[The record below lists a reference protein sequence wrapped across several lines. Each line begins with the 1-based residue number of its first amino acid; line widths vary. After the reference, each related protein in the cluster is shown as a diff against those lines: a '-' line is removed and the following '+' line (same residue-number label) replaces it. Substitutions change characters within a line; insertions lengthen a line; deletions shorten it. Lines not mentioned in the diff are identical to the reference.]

1 MKKFLAVFTIFAVL
15 MFIVS
20 CGSNSK
26 TNDTTGTGETVTDE
40 DSVDTDQ
47 TDTEQTENTD
57 YDTHDTNETDTT
69 PDNDED
75 TAQEDNDEDDD
86 TPAEPTPDDDADST
100 AELTPDDDAAS
111 LSENDEDSTDSEQND
126 SDTETDENPCD
137 PNPCTIVENSTNEC
151 IKMIETAIQYNY
163 EENAFETVITDTYY
177 KCGCKTGYSWSGS
190 TCKSKPVSNSMSIGN
205 ICTGQDRCF
214 TETEEFSCSDYSEEF
229 EDFFGQ
235 DAQYAEAEF
244 CFPHNFSI
252 NTNDSE
258 ENDDDTVIDN
268 NTGLEWQR
276 AMPSEIFNWD
286 DAVSY
291 CNNLTYAGHS
301 DWRLPSPTELHTI
314 SDLGRHTPAFD
325 TRYFSSITSYSR
337 SLWTS
342 QESKADTDTDKAY
355 SVSYYDS
362 SSPLIAKTYELYVMC
377 VRGNELPTA
386 SFTTQTISEDIVV
399 IDSATNLMWQKTYET
414 NKTWHLALQYCENLI
429 YAGYSDWR
437 LPNRNELESLLDY
450 DKSAA
455 PYSDFPD
462 MPGEWFWSSSN
473 IINNSAHA
481 WFLNFTRGR
490 PDQNFKTAS
499 SNVRCVR
506 NH

>member
-1 MKKFLAVFTIFAVL
+1 MKKFLAVFAIFAVL

-26 TNDTTGTGETVTDE
+26 TNDTTDTDGTVTDE
-40 DSVDTDQ
+40 DTVDTEP
-47 TDTEQTENTD
+47 TGDTEPSGDTEPTENPD
-57 YDTHDTNETDTT
+57 SDTHDTNDTDTT
-69 PDNDED
+69 PDNDAD
-75 TAQEDNDEDDD
+75 TAKEDNDDDVD
-86 TPAEPTPDDDADST
+86 TPAEPTPDNDADS
-100 AELTPDDDAAS
+100 S
-111 LSENDEDSTDSEQND
+111 SENDEDSTDSEQND
-126 SDTETDENPCD
+126 SDTETEENPCD

-190 TCKSKPVSNSMSIGN
+190 TCKSKPVSTSMSIGN
-205 ICTGQDRCF
+205 ICTGQDSCS
-214 TETEEFSCSDYSEEF
+214 TETKNFSCSDSSEEF

-342 QESKADTDTDKAY
+342 QESKADTDKAY

-362 SSPLIAKTYELYVMC
+362 SCPLTAKTYEYNVMC
-377 VRGNELPTA
+377 VRGNKLPTA
-386 SFTTQTISEDIVV
+386 SFSTQTINEDIVV
-399 IDSATNLMWQKTYET
+399 IDSATDLMWQKTYET
-414 NKTWHLALQYCENLI
+414 NKTWLLSLQYCENLT

-437 LPNRNELESLLDY
+437 LPNKNELISLLDY
-450 DKSAA
+450 GKSAA

-462 MPGEWFWSSSN
+462 MPDEWFWSSSS
-473 IINNSAHA
+473 IINNPAHG
-481 WFLNFTRGR
+481 WTMSFIRGR
-490 PDQNFKTAS
+490 GDKNFKTA
-499 SNVRCVR
+499 NGDVRCVR

>member
-1 MKKFLAVFTIFAVL
+1 MKKFFAFFVLFTLFFV
-15 MFIVS
+15 VS
-20 CGSNSK
+20 CGSGSSK
-26 TNDTTGTGETVTDE
+26 ESDKTDSGDTVADE
-40 DSVDTDQ
+40 DTVNTDQ
-47 TDTEQTENTD
+47 TDTEPSGNID
-57 YDTHDTNETDTT
+57 TDTEQDNSDSDD
-69 PDNDED
+69 PD
-75 TAQEDNDEDDD
+75 TM
-86 TPAEPTPDDDADST
+86 PEPTPDDDADTTPENNDDDTDTT
-100 AELTPDDDAAS
+100 AEPTSDDDEDS
-111 LSENDEDSTDSEQND
+111 LPENDEDSTDSEQND
-126 SDTETDENPCD
+126 SDTETEENPCD
-137 PNPCTIVENSTNEC
+137 PNPCNIVENSTHEC
-151 IKMIETAIQYNY
+151 FKMIETAIQYGDNG
-163 EENAFETVITDTYY
+163 FETVITDTYY
-177 KCGCKTGYSWSGS
+177 KCGCETGYSWSGS
-190 TCKSKPVSNSMSIGN
+190 TCKSKPVNTSMSIGN

-235 DAQYAEAEF
+235 DTQYAEAES
-244 CFPHNFSI
+244 CFPHNFSV
-252 NTNDSE
+252 NTGDSE

-276 AMPSEIFNWD
+276 VMTDETFDWD
-286 DAVSY
+286 NAVSY
-291 CNNLTYAGHS
+291 CETLTYAGHS
-301 DWRLPSPTELHTI
+301 DWRLPNPTELHTI

-325 TRYFSSITSYSR
+325 TRYFSSITPSSKR
-337 SLWTS
+337 FWTS
-342 QESKADTDTDKAY
+342 QESKSDTDTDKAY